1 MHTYDAYS
9 GMSTHLTTPV
19 SRMGSYR
26 EAPRSERNYGAKTP
40 AINPMKDDAYMRV
53 LMLSVGVM
61 SVARVFRL
69 ADQVL
74 PAIAASLV
82 IATAL
87 SPHVSYYT
95 AQMGLGFGIG
105 VFMTQ
110 SRTPTEQMLGG
121 GVGMLLLNAPEVL
134 GMMQ

>member
-1 MHTYDAYS
+1 
-9 GMSTHLTTPV
+9 
-19 SRMGSYR
+19 
-26 EAPRSERNYGAKTP
+26 
-40 AINPMKDDAYMRV
+40 MKDDAYMRV

-61 SVARVFRL
+61 SVARVFGL
-69 ADQVL
+69 ANQPL
-74 PAIAASLV
+74 PSIAASLV

-87 SPHVSYYT
+87 SPHVNYYT

-134 GMMQ
+134 EMVQ